1 MGVPGEVCDCL
12 QESEN
17 RGKYVKFLTLINTW
31 EEGSLSKPVHR
42 QRFLLINPIFRT
54 KGHLF
59 SLPHEIIEGRL
70 TPFSG

>member
-17 RGKYVKFLTLINTW
+17 RGKYVKFLTLMDQL
-31 EEGSLSKPVHR
+31 EEGSSSKPVHR
-42 QRFLLINPIFRT
+42 QRFLLINPIFST

-59 SLPHEIIEGRL
+59 
-70 TPFSG
+70 